1 MINMP
6 WGSDGYSILDHTLL
20 DFHYGNIQAWRDAI
34 DAIHARNMYV
44 LMDNTFA
51 T

>member
-6 WGSDGYSILDHTLL
+6 WGADGYSILDHTLL
-20 DFHYGNIQAWRDAI
+20 DPHYGTIEGWRSAI
-34 DAIHARNMYV
+34 DEIHARGMYV
-44 LMDNTFA
+44 LFDNTFA